1 MKKLLVILVIT
12 ILTSCSKELPIQIS
26 NIESVVIKD
35 TQKVVI
41 KDTQKVNELLLTI
54 DFDSLAQKGYMVG
67 ASPMVV
73 DFDNNG
79 KYDIIVNRWVSSR
92 TATTYS
98 YELKDPF
105 VILDNKTILELTGFW
120 KGGTTSGVGDFNGDG
135 FNDIVVMDNG
145 PEYWDLNPNP
155 IKIPLTVYW
164 NVKGKFDGSNTIVT
178 PMHNGCFSINIFRN
192 KDGFDEII
200 PMQNPNE
207 DFRYRFNG
215 KTFDEIEIKNVPNI
229 SHTSSLYS
237 DYDNNGTMDVFVFQY
252 SAGAPIQNAKPA
264 LILNVFENPI
274 VKYFDIPKEK
284 RFTIGV
290 TADFK
295 KNGLK
300 DIILIARVLSGDGP
314 PIDKKHYLYYLEN
327 MGNGEFV
334 FNTKKLPETIT
345 PYTNVYPM
353 FYVADDINK
362 DGYIDFYNINSHMN
376 LYFLNNKGDF
386 KNGL

>member
-164 NVKGKFDGSNTIVT
+164 NIKGKFDGSNTIVT

-252 SAGAPIQNAKPA
+252 SAGAPIQNARPA

>member
-1 MKKLLVILVIT
+1 VILVIT

-164 NVKGKFDGSNTIVT
+164 NIKGKFDGSNTIVT

-252 SAGAPIQNAKPA
+252 SAGAPIQNARPA

-362 DGYIDFYNINSHMN
+362 DCL
-376 LYFLNNKGDF
+376 LYTSDAADDIL
-386 KNGL
+386 

>member
-1 MKKLLVILVIT
+1 MKKLIVILLIV
-12 ILTSCSKELPIQIS
+12 ILTGCKKDLELQITNIPNKEII
-26 NIESVVIKD
+26 VIKD
-35 TQKVVI
+35 TQKI
-41 KDTQKVNELLLTI
+41 NELLLTI
-54 DFDSLAQKGYMVG
+54 NFDSLAIKGYMVG
-67 ASPMVV
+67 SSPMVV

-79 KYDIIVNRWVSSR
+79 KYDIIVNRSVSSR

-215 KTFDEIEIKNVPNI
+215 KTFNEIEIKNVPNI
-229 SHTSSLYS
+229 SHMSSLYS

-252 SAGAPIQNAKPA
+252 SAGNTMENAKPA

-274 VKYFDIPKEK
+274 VKYFDIPKGQ
-284 RFTIGV
+284 RISIGV

-295 KNGLK
+295 KNSYK
-300 DIILIARVLSGDGP
+300 DIILVAMLESKGGIVLE
-314 PIDKKHYLYYLEN
+314 KKHYIYYLEN

-334 FNTKKLPETIT
+334 FNTKKLPESIIPNTDAL
-345 PYTNVYPM
+345 PM
-353 FYVADDINK
+353 FYVVNDINK
-362 DGYIDFYNINSHMN
+362 DGYIDFYNMNSHMN